1 MKEKK
6 VKKQK
11 FKIKPDDITIVD
23 TDKAKKAVFA
33 TGLGNAMEWFDF
45 GIYSYLAVIIGK
57 VFFPNLEGTLQ
68 LVYTFAT
75 FAIAFIMRPIGG
87 FVFGYL
93 GDKWGRKR
101 VLSITIIMMAISTLC
116 IGLIPSYH
124 SIGITASFL
133 LLAARLV
140 QGFSTG
146 GEYSGAMT
154 FIAESAPDKKRG
166 ILGSGLEVG
175 TLTGYIAGSG
185 IVTLITFILGD
196 QQMLEW
202 GWRIPFFIAAPIG
215 LVGLYLRS
223 NLEETPA
230 FQEMEEEQSNEE
242 NKGVSLKDIFRY
254 HKKFLFVSVVIVC
267 FFNVINYMLLSYM
280 PSHLNA
286 VLGYGNSKS
295 LIMLLIVMLLMIP
308 FVFLA
313 GHLSDKVGN
322 KRVVQVGLVGILL
335 FSIPGFLLIQA
346 GNTITVFLGLLLL
359 ALFLSCFEGSLPS
372 LLPTLFFTD
381 VRYRALSI
389 SFNVSVSIFGGTT
402 PLVASFLIEKTGNS
416 LMPAFYMMLVALVG
430 IIVITFMLKDTSGKS
445 LRGSLPTVESDE
457 EVEEAVD
464 NPKDSLW
471 WRKEAKDIKEKMDE
485 NES

>member
-1 MKEKK
+1 MGE
-6 VKKQK
+6 KKQK
-11 FKIKPDDITIVD
+11 LKIKPNDITIID
-23 TDKAKKAVFA
+23 TEKARKAVFA

-57 VFFPNLEGTLQ
+57 VFFPNLEGTMQ

-116 IGLIPSYH
+116 IGLIPSYD

-154 FIAESAPDKKRG
+154 FIAESSPDKKRG

-185 IVTLITFILGD
+185 IVTFITFILGD

-223 NLEETPA
+223 HLEETPA
-230 FQEMEEEQSNEE
+230 FQEMEDAYEEDEDS
-242 NKGVSLKDIFRY
+242 GTSLKDIFRY

-280 PSHLNA
+280 PSHLNT

-295 LIMLLIVMLLMIP
+295 LIILLIVMLIMIP
-308 FVFLA
+308 FVFLT

-322 KRVVQVGLVGILL
+322 KRVVQVGLIGILL
-335 FSIPGFLLIQA
+335 GSVPGFLLIQS
-346 GNTITVFLGLLLL
+346 GNMFAVFVGLLLL
-359 ALFLSCFEGSLPS
+359 ALFLSCFEGALPS

-389 SFNVSVSIFGGTT
+389 SFNISVSLFGGTT
-402 PLVASFLIEKTGNS
+402 PLIASFLIEKTGNS
-416 LMPAFYMMLVALVG
+416 LMPAFYMMLVSFIG

-445 LRGSLPTVESDE
+445 LRGSLPTVENKQ
-457 EVEEAVD
+457 EVVEAVE

-471 WRKEAKDIKEKMDE
+471 WRQEEREIQEKMDE
-485 NES
+485 NKSQ